1 MKLSTMQDWLT
12 YIGSV
17 HQQPID
23 LGLDRV
29 RAVAERLNILET
41 GATVIVVGGTNG
53 KGSTVAALNAIYR
66 AAGYR
71 VGVFTSPFMFKHN
84 EEVMINDVLA
94 EDAAFCVAFEAIEA
108 VRGEVT
114 LTPFEYHTLAALCI
128 FKQHPLDVWVLEVG
142 MGGRLDAVNIMD
154 ADLAIITSIALDHQA
169 WLGNTRETIAFE
181 KAGILRHGRPAVI
194 AELEPPLSLL
204 AAVEAVGSVAAYVGK
219 DYKIEKTN
227 KAWSFISNVII
238 KDIQDTQLYPNNLA
252 AAVKAVLLLEA
263 KRPVSEAQI
272 RQGLARAVLPGR
284 QQCIKGEVTHILD
297 VAHNPHATALL
308 CERLNAKDEAG
319 ETIAVFSM
327 LSDKDIVA
335 SLQCVSGAID
345 HWCVAPLESDRG
357 ASAQQLK
364 TAFDL
369 AGITAV
375 DFSETMSAAY
385 AAAKKRAVVGDRIV
399 VFGSFV
405 TVAAVMRLMQP

>member
-12 YIGSV
+12 HIGSV
-17 HQQPID
+17 HQQTID

-29 RAVAERLNILET
+29 RVVAERLRLLET
-41 GATVIVVGGTNG
+41 EATVIVVGGTNG

-71 VGVFTSPFMFKHN
+71 VGVFTSPFLFKHN

-94 EDAAFCVAFEAIEA
+94 EDRAFCDAFAAIEA
-108 VRGEVT
+108 ARGEVT
-114 LTPFEYHTLAALCI
+114 LTPFEYHTLAAFWI

-142 MGGRLDAVNIMD
+142 MGGRLDAVNCMD

-169 WLGNTRETIAFE
+169 WLGNTREAIAFE

-194 AELEPPLSLL
+194 AEPEPPASLL
-204 AAVEAVGSVAAYVGK
+204 AAVKAVGALAAFVGI
-219 DYKIEKTN
+219 DYKIEKKN
-227 KAWSFISNVII
+227 NAWSFISNVII
-238 KDIQDTQLYPNNLA
+238 NDIQNTQLYQNNLA
-252 AAVKAVLLLEA
+252 AAVKAVLLLDA
-263 KRPVSEAQI
+263 KWPVSEAQI
-272 RQGLARAVLPGR
+272 RQGLARAALPGR
-284 QQCIKGEVTHILD
+284 QQCIQGAVTHLLD
-297 VAHNPHATALL
+297 VAHNPHAIALL

-345 HWCVAPLESDRG
+345 HWFVAPLESDRA
-357 ASAQQLK
+357 ASALQLK
-364 TAFDL
+364 TAFET
-369 AGITAV
+369 AEITAV
-375 DFSETMSAAY
+375 TMTETLAAAY
-385 AAAKKRAVVGDRIV
+385 EAARARVKAGDRIV
-399 VFGSFV
+399 IFGSFL
-405 TVAAVMRLMQP
+405 TVAGVMPRVRP